1 MSKIRLTN
9 DQRYLNLVLADP
21 IGWLCYKYCQ
31 IRYPE
36 WVEEKKQELER
47 KHKENDSS
55 NPELTQGGVRYG
67 N

>member
-9 DQRYLNLVLADP
+9 DQRYLTLVLADP

-36 WVEEKKQELER
+36 WVEGKKQELER
-47 KHKENDSS
+47 KHKEASS
-55 NPELTQGGVRYG
+55 NSELNEGGVRYG
-67 N
+67 T